1 MAEEVADVPTGVVTV
16 TFTVPAAPAGAV
28 AVIEV
33 EETTVT
39 PVAAF
44 APKSTAVAP
53 VKFVPVMVT
62 LVPAVVGPAAGL
74 TAVTVGVL
82 S

>member
-1 MAEEVADVPTGVVTV
+1 MPTGVVTV

-33 EETTVT
+33 EETTVKL
-39 PVAAF
+39 VAGF
-44 APKSTAVAP
+44 PEPKSTAVAP

-74 TAVTVGVL
+74 TAVTVGPV

>member
-1 MAEEVADVPTGVVTV
+1 MPTGVVTV

-44 APKSTAVAP
+44 APKLTAVAP

-62 LVPAVVGPAAGL
+62 LVPVVVGPAAGL